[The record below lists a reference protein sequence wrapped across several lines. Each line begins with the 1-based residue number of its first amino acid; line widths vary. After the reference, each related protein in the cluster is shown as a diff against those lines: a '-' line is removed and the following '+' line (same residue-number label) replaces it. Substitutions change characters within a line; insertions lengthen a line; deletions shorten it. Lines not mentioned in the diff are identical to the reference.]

1 MEVESG
7 CCVVEVLE
15 GHWGFRGVD
24 GVVGVVG
31 VVGAV
36 GVVGVVGAVEPPF
49 EPPCCAI
56 SAAAITRAAKK
67 ETTLAN
73 FMGTSSWNL
82 DSIMARDLYG
92 AAFFLKS

>member
-7 CCVVEVLE
+7 CRVGEVLE
-15 GHWGFRGVD
+15 GHCGFAGIDGLV

-31 VVGAV
+31 VVGMV
-36 GVVGVVGAVEPPF
+36 GVVEPPF
-49 EPPCCAI
+49 EPPCWAI

-73 FMGTSSWNL
+73 LMGTSSWNL